1 MSTDDEWMRP
11 DRLAQ
16 AAAAECGNLS
26 AGGDFGSYARA
37 NSTGSLAS
45 SGIESH
51 NLVFADAR
59 VALYEQIWRG
69 LRLKAIAD
77 IGCGLGLTS
86 AALARKYP
94 AARVHGYELSPDAVE
109 FARRSFPQATFE
121 CRAIGKDSV
130 LGPRFDLILCQEFYP
145 FTRTADLVLQTDIL
159 HGLRANL
166 ADDGCI
172 IVELSERDYRT
183 SILVNLDRIAGFAIE
198 RQVMP
203 YDRVFRSLPI
213 LSLARRASFFLE
225 RATRLPRNIH
235 LKLTPLKGR

>member
-1 MSTDDEWMRP
+1 MRP

-37 NSTGSLAS
+37 NSTGSLAG

-59 VALYEQIWRG
+59 VALYEQIWRV
-69 LRLKAIAD
+69 LRLNAIAD

-86 AALARKYP
+86 AALARKFP

-145 FTRTADLVLQTDIL
+145 FTRTADLALQTDIL
-159 HGLRANL
+159 QGLCAIWRMAAVSSSSCRNAITTPPSWSIWTVSPALPSNGRSCPMTGCSAPCRSCLWRGWPLSSWNWRRVCHGTST
-166 ADDGCI
+166 
-172 IVELSERDYRT
+172 LS
-183 SILVNLDRIAGFAIE
+183 S
-198 RQVMP
+198 
-203 YDRVFRSLPI
+203 
-213 LSLARRASFFLE
+213 
-225 RATRLPRNIH
+225 RL
-235 LKLTPLKGR
+235 